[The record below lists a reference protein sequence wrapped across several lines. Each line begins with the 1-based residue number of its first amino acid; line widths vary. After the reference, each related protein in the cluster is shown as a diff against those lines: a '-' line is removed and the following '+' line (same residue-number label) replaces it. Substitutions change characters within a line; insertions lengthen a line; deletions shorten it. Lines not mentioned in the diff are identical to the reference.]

1 MVLNFNVTRTLC
13 HALFTQSHRAAQM
26 AEPIQV
32 QLNQVQEPDHAG
44 RTAVPVSESKM
55 HPQNQKKH
63 WY

>member
-1 MVLNFNVTRTLC
+1 
-13 HALFTQSHRAAQM
+13 M

-55 HPQNQKKH
+55 HPQEQKKNTGNVGIAMS
-63 WY
+63 